1 MQGKLVPQDP
11 NDEPASELVRKIQ
24 TESDR
29 LIAENK
35 TKRGKPLVE
44 LADEEKP
51 FVVSVAWCSARLGEV
66 TNYGS
71 QAKAGT
77 LLPDTWVLDME
88 DIEKSPGRLIP
99 RQRQRF
105 AERPAVSVVGDNYL
119 DRRVASRRSVTRCLV
134 VVLLPFLLFLW
145 GQRSNGACR

>member
-1 MQGKLVPQDP
+1 MSAVLEAREPSAKFLSALPPLVQHFELMATAPGGVARLRDLILTLAMQGKLVPQDP

-88 DIEKSPGRLIP
+88 DIEKS
-99 RQRQRF
+99 
-105 AERPAVSVVGDNYL
+105 SV
-119 DRRVASRRSVTRCLV
+119 A
-134 VVLLPFLLFLW
+134 
-145 GQRSNGACR
+145 